1 MQDNYRNIYFNA
13 RQTAGLTQER
23 WAEMLGISVEAVRQ
37 YECDRILPS
46 DGVVARMAELSM
58 LPPLGYWHLRH
69 KSELA
74 AAELPPVERL
84 PLAQAVVQLL
94 AAMRDFEEE
103 HREDALLRIASDGRV
118 DLAEEERFKA
128 IVRDLHGIVQAAL
141 PAATARRGSREK
153 HHSARSV
160 SPAAVVSSTS
170 TSGAAANAPSNQQP
184 PAPSEMIGVRQNARS
199 ASVAR
204 RKASG
209 ESGTKPTSG
218 AHSSAFGL
226 ITSGCAFTPSASA
239 DPLASSTVS
248 APAARAAA
256 TSVR

>member
-1 MQDNYRNIYFNA
+1 MTEYSTEARDAMQKEYRNIYFSA

-37 YECDRILPS
+37 YEGDRILPS

-118 DLAEEERFKA
+118 DPAEEARFKA

-141 PAATARRGSREK
+141 QIDYVERGDDTS
-153 HHSARSV
+153 SASLRSAPRSALL
-160 SPAAVVSSTS
+160 SP
-170 TSGAAANAPSNQQP
+170 GK
-184 PAPSEMIGVRQNARS
+184 PAPGRFPN
-199 ASVAR
+199 
-204 RKASG
+204 G
-209 ESGTKPTSG
+209 ESPQGEG
-218 AHSSAFGL
+218 R
-226 ITSGCAFTPSASA
+226 
-239 DPLASSTVS
+239 D
-248 APAARAAA
+248 R
-256 TSVR
+256 RER